1 MRPEVVDDGYDA
13 FFRAHADEFAGFLT
27 GVLGAEAD
35 VRGGRAGVA
44 DALQEAMLRILGE
57 WGELET
63 AEDDERAR
71 RLYRCLRDAAG
82 EALRREH
89 GRRDAR
95 RRRPR
100 VLAYDFGTLEA
111 DGDSLAPRERE
122 LTVAVLGAMVR
133 DLSDDLSGVER
144 RVLLDRGVLLAGLRA
159 LSEREA
165 VALIAVDRLGWEQ
178 RELANRLGVEFGRL
192 RETLFNARK
201 LFYGVVRHAIGVEI
215 DEEERA
221 RLHAYLAGEL
231 AGRERRLARR
241 HLSHCQT
248 CQALVRKQQ
257 CFTTAAHQLLAP
269 LPFVLGGRVLVK
281 PATVKGAAVAAAPSA
296 PGLLGQAGAV
306 KALAATAALLG
317 VGVGVNAVLS
327 LRADEPPAGAIG
339 GLSAPSHLVTQMT
352 VDRPSTPGPSGTKR
366 SNTSPTGKP
375 TSRSHQSRRQRPT
388 HSHQPKAHSPSPPAG
403 TSQSSTSAS
412 QPTGTGA
419 PASRSS
425 SGGSPASEF
434 GFETP

>member
-1 MRPEVVDDGYDA
+1 MRAELVDDGYDA

-44 DALQEAMLRILGE
+44 DALQEAMLRILRE
-57 WGELET
+57 WGELEA
-63 AEDDERAR
+63 AEGDERAR

-100 VLAYDFGTLEA
+100 VLAYDFGALEA
-111 DGDSLAPRERE
+111 DGESLEPRERE

-133 DLSDDLSGVER
+133 DLSDDISGVER
-144 RVLLDRGVLLAGLRA
+144 RALLDRGVLLAGLRA
-159 LSEREA
+159 LSEQEA

-178 RELANRLGVEFGRL
+178 RELADRLGIDFGRL

-231 AGRERRLARR
+231 AGRDRRLARR
-241 HLSHCQT
+241 HLSHCHS
-248 CQALVRKQQ
+248 CQALVREQQ
-257 CFTTAAHQLLAP
+257 RFTTAAHQLLAP

-296 PGLLGQAGAV
+296 TGLLWGDLEAAEDDERARRLYRCLRDAAGEALRREHGRRDARRRQAAGA
-306 KALAATAALLG
+306 
-317 VGVGVNAVLS
+317 
-327 LRADEPPAGAIG
+327 
-339 GLSAPSHLVTQMT
+339 GL
-352 VDRPSTPGPSGTKR
+352 
-366 SNTSPTGKP
+366 
-375 TSRSHQSRRQRPT
+375 
-388 HSHQPKAHSPSPPAG
+388 
-403 TSQSSTSAS
+403 
-412 QPTGTGA
+412 
-419 PASRSS
+419 
-425 SGGSPASEF
+425 
-434 GFETP
+434 

>member
-1 MRPEVVDDGYDA
+1 MRAELVDDGYDA
-13 FFRAHADEFAGFLT
+13 FFRAHADEFAGFLS
-27 GVLGAEAD
+27 GLLGAEAD

-44 DALQEAMLRILGE
+44 DALQEAMLRILRE
-57 WGELET
+57 WGDLEA

-100 VLAYDFGTLEA
+100 VLAYDFGALEA
-111 DGDSLAPRERE
+111 DGEGLEPRERE

-133 DLSDDLSGVER
+133 DLTDDLGGVER
-144 RVLLDRGVLLAGLRA
+144 RALIDRGVLLAGLRA
-159 LSEREA
+159 LSEQEA

-178 RELANRLGVEFGRL
+178 RELADRLGVEFGRL

-201 LFYGVVRHAIGVEI
+201 LFYGVVRHAIGVEL

-231 AGRERRLARR
+231 AGRDRRLARR
-241 HLSHCQT
+241 HLSHCNS
-248 CQALVRKQQ
+248 CRALVREQQ
-257 CFTTAAHQLLAP
+257 RFTTTAHQLLAP

-281 PATVKGAAVAAAPSA
+281 PVTVKGAAVAATPMAT
-296 PGLLGQAGAV
+296 GLLGQAGAA

-317 VGVGVNAVLS
+317 AGVGVNAVLS
-327 LRADEPPAGAIG
+327 LKADEPPVGAIAA
-339 GLSAPSHLVTQMT
+339 LPAPSQLVTHMT
-352 VDRPSTPGPSGTKR
+352 IDRPSTPAPSGAKR
-366 SNTSPTGKP
+366 SSNPATGK
-375 TSRSHQSRRQRPT
+375 
-388 HSHQPKAHSPSPPAG
+388 
-403 TSQSSTSAS
+403 
-412 QPTGTGA
+412 
-419 PASRSS
+419 PASRSHRSHKQRPARTSQREAKAPSPPPASSLSSSSTAPSGTAASASRS
-425 SGGSPASEF
+425 SGRGSPASEF